1 MTEEAAK
8 YNVNRPQVKTVKTK
22 EEQYLSILK
31 EFAEEYNIIGC
42 YPAITK
48 NEIADRLNPIA
59 KKIYKILDKLERG
72 NGRA

>member
-1 MTEEAAK
+1 MTEEAAT

-31 EFAEEYNIIGC
+31 EFAEEYNLIGT

-48 NEIADRLNPIA
+48 EEIADRLNPIA